1 MLIINKSNR
10 PQIHKTYVL
19 QPNQVKNIPDFI
31 AEQWLKEGIIEKVEE
46 PKKEIKEEVLEVLEV
61 EEVKPKKKVSK
72 KIK

>member
-19 QPNQVKNIPDFI
+19 QP
-31 AEQWLKEGIIEKVEE
+31 
-46 PKKEIKEEVLEVLEV
+46 KKEIKEEALEVLEV

-72 KIK
+72 KSK